1 MKGDVLMSDS
11 TSIMAQV
18 RSMRK
23 KNIVK
28 DDVIGREIHIPTR
41 AGSVRALY
49 YTSGHENAPLFVD
62 LHGGGFIAGRPE
74 NDDVFCHYVRE
85 KLDINVISIDYRLA
99 PEYPCPSDKED
110 VYDAIRYVCCHPEEY
125 GVDPDRVVVG
135 GHSAGGNIAAVV
147 SMMAK
152 ESEDFTICGQ
162 ILDYPPMDLATAP
175 EDKFYAEGAI
185 PPEVARLFNECYC
198 GEMDPREPICSPLF
212 ALNQDLRGLPP
223 ALVITCEND
232 SLREEGEQYALRL
245 AQNGVEVTLKRYLNV
260 PHGFNM
266 DRSYPQAHNSWRLIV
281 SSLRKYLRL

>member
-1 MKGDVLMSDS
+1 MSDS
-11 TSIMAQV
+11 TSLMAAV

-23 KNIVK
+23 KNYVK
-28 DDVIGREIHIPTR
+28 DDIIGREIHIPTR

-49 YTSGHENAPLFVD
+49 YTSGHEDAPVFFD

-99 PEYPCPSDKED
+99 PEFPCPCDKED
-110 VYDAIRYVCCHPEEY
+110 VYDAIRYVCCHPDES
-125 GVDPDRVVVG
+125 GVDPDLVVVG

-175 EDKFYAEGAI
+175 EDKFYTEGAI

-198 GEMDPREPICSPLF
+198 SEIDPRDPVCSPLY
-212 ALNQDLRGLPP
+212 AANQDLRGLPP
-223 ALVITCEND
+223 ALVITCEQD
-232 SLREEGEQYALRL
+232 SLRDEGEQYALRL
-245 AQNGVEVTLKRYLNV
+245 AQNGVEVILKRYQNV

-281 SSLRKYLRL
+281 SALRKYLRL

>member
-49 YTSGHENAPLFVD
+49 YTSGHENAPLFID

-147 SMMAK
+147 AMMAK

-198 GEMDPREPICSPLF
+198 GGMDPREPICSPLF
-212 ALNQDLRGLPP
+212 AQNQDLRGLPP
-223 ALVITCEND
+223 ALIITCEND
-232 SLREEGEQYALRL
+232 SLRDEGEQYALRL

-281 SSLRKYLRL
+281 STLRKCLHL